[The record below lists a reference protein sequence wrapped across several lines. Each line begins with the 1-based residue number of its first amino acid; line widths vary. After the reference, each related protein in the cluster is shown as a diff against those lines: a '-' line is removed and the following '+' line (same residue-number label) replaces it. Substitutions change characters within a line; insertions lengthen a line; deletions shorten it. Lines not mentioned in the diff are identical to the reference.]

1 MNELLQLKEQVE
13 PAIQSSVQLMEK
25 SYLHNLTN
33 FSIAPIN
40 DSNLMSEMESTRQ
53 IRLFEIAKIVYDKT
67 EDITE
72 KLVNVYNTLGNLNN
86 SLILIIDSNG
96 SEIKFYLGT
105 KSNQISTAQESI
117 LKSMKGNFPGT
128 KLIKITNT
136 QYTNLINSVITG
148 EKSRLRRT
156 VASVSGIPAFKDTDK
171 ETYVQGLEKFINAM
185 HGEKFSTILI
195 ADALS
200 NDQSI
205 VVKQGYENM
214 YSTLSK
220 FQKVDYTAGKN
231 ESQAL
236 ADSLSEGITETINES
251 IGQTQSYTNTDTHGM
266 NESKTKGSSTGGSFA
281 PFGIGANRSQNYSKT
296 LGVNRSKA
304 FADSKGTTTTTGSS
318 STTSKNISSS
328 TTNTE
333 GTSQTIQVHVEDKRV
348 TELLDK
354 IDLHLDRLNS
364 AADLGL
370 WQYAAYFLADD
381 EQTATVAATNYQA
394 IIRGNESAIEGAAI
408 NIWNGEHMYN
418 VPVRESLKRLQHP
431 KFQVNE
437 AGLSSITPSS
447 LINTRELSIACGLPR
462 KSINGLPV
470 VEMAEFGRNVS
481 YLSGLVK
488 GKSIEL
494 GNIYHMGETEE
505 TTVDLDVKSLA
516 MHTFITGST
525 GSGKSNTV
533 YKLLQSLLKQQVK
546 FLVIEPAKG
555 EYKYVFGGYENVNVF
570 GTNPKQTEVLRINPF
585 YFRPEIH
592 VLEHIERLIEI
603 FNACWPMY
611 AAMPAILKEAVEE
624 VYRKTGWQLE
634 SSLNFNSVPQYPTMK
649 MLAEVLPDVIEK
661 SSYSEEVKS
670 NYVGALVTR
679 VKSLTT
685 GILSNVFVD
694 NEIENELLFD
704 ENCIVDLSLIG
715 SAETKS
721 IVMGILFMRLQEHRI
736 ASATTMNIPLKH
748 VTVLEEAHH
757 LLRRTSDIQTGEG
770 ANMQGKSLEMITNGI
785 AEMRTYGEGFIIV
798 DQSPNLLDPSAIR
811 NTNTKIIL
819 RLPDEADRILVGA
832 AAALNNLQYNE
843 VTKLETGVAVI
854 YQNNWLEPVL
864 CKVHM
869 FNNVKPYNY
878 SFNMIN
884 HIKEKREQ
892 AAEIITSLLTKNFNI
907 KEMTS
912 KLLMNSKLNTVLKQ
926 QLLSEINDNE
936 ELSILKKGNEVLL
949 GELLASYIP
958 IPEVIAFA
966 NNAYSIDEFNKKF
979 QKALSMYVGH
989 HEFKDL
995 IQECLMLY
1003 YCKLNSSFVDYYLKW
1018 FEDKKEGV
1026 II

>member
-1 MNELLQLKEQVE
+1 MNELMQLSEKVE
-13 PAIQSSVQLMEK
+13 PAIQSSVQLLGK
-25 SYLHNLTN
+25 SYL
-33 FSIAPIN
+33 
-40 DSNLMSEMESTRQ
+40 SNLANYNVAPKIESELMTESELARQ
-53 IRLFEIAKIVYDKT
+53 IRLFEITKIVYDKT

-72 KLVNVYNTLGNLNN
+72 RLVNVYNTLGSLNN
-86 SLILIIDSNG
+86 SLILIIDSDG

-105 KSNQISTAQESI
+105 RSYQISIAQESL

-128 KLIKITNT
+128 KLTKITNGGST
-136 QYTNLINSVITG
+136 DLINSVITG
-148 EKSRLRRT
+148 RKSRLRRT

-171 ETYVQGLEKFINAM
+171 ETFVQGLEKFINAM
-185 HGEKFSTILI
+185 HGEKFSTILL
-195 ADALS
+195 ADALTS
-200 NDQSI
+200 DQSLVI
-205 VVKQGYENM
+205 KQGYENM

-220 FQKVDYTAGKN
+220 FQKIDYTAGKN

-236 ADSLSEGITETINES
+236 TESLSEGITESINDS
-251 IGQTQSYTNTDTHGM
+251 IGQTQSYTNTSTHGT
-266 NESKTKGSSTGGSFA
+266 NESKSKGSSSGGVLA
-281 PFGIGANRSQNYSKT
+281 PFGIGINKGKNTNKTEGINRSNS
-296 LGVNRSKA
+296 
-304 FADSKGTTTTTGSS
+304 FAESNGSTSTIGSS
-318 STTSKNISSS
+318 SATSKNISNN

-333 GTSQTIQVHVEDKRV
+333 GTSQTVQVHVEDKRV

-370 WQYAAYFLADD
+370 WQFAAYFLADD
-381 EQTATVAATNYQA
+381 EQTATVAAANYQA
-394 IIRGNESAIEGAAI
+394 IIRGNESAIEGTAI
-408 NIWNGEHMYN
+408 NIWNSEHINN
-418 VPVRESLKRLQHP
+418 VPVRESLKQLQHP
-431 KFQVNE
+431 KFQINE
-437 AGLSSITPSS
+437 FGLGSTTPSS
-447 LINTRELSIACGLPR
+447 LINTRELAIAFGLPR

-470 VEMAEFGRNVS
+470 VEMAEFGRNVT
-481 YLSGLVK
+481 YLSK
-488 GKSIEL
+488 FSNEKSVEI
-494 GNIYHMGETEE
+494 GNVYHMGEIEE
-505 TTVDLDVKSLA
+505 TKVDLDVKSLA

-533 YKLLQSLLKQQVK
+533 YKLLESLLKQKVK

-555 EYKYVFGGYENVNVF
+555 EYKHVFGGYEDVNVF

-585 YFRPEIH
+585 YFQPEIH

-634 SSLNFNSVPQYPTMK
+634 SSLNFNSNPQYPTMK
-649 MLAEVLPDVIEK
+649 LLAEVLPNIIEK

-670 NYVGALVTR
+670 NYVGSLVTR
-679 VKSLTT
+679 INSLTT

-694 NEIENELLFD
+694 NEIDNKLLFD
-704 ENCIVDLSLIG
+704 ENCIVDLSQIG

-721 IVMGILFMRLQEHRI
+721 IVMGILFMRLQEYRI
-736 ASATTMNIPLKH
+736 ASSTTMNIPLKH

-757 LLRRTSDIQTGEG
+757 LLRRTSGTQSDEG
-770 ANMQGKSLEMITNGI
+770 ANMQGKSVEMITNGI

-819 RLPDEADRILVGA
+819 RLPDESDRILVGG

-843 VTKLETGVAVI
+843 ITKLETGVAVI
-854 YQNNWLEPVL
+854 YQNNWLEAVL

-869 FNNVKPYNY
+869 FDNEKPYRYNFDMV
-878 SFNMIN
+878 S
-884 HIKEKREQ
+884 HIKEGRERF
-892 AAEIITSLLTKNFNI
+892 AEIVTGLLTKEYDTEDMI
-907 KEMTS
+907 TKIQ
-912 KLLMNSKLNTVLKQ
+912 MNNKLNTILKQ
-926 QLLSEINDNE
+926 QIISEVNDNAN
-936 ELSILKKGNEVLL
+936 LTILKQGNEVLL
-949 GELLASYIP
+949 GEFFASYIP
-958 IPEVIAFA
+958 LPEVIAFS
-966 NNAYSIDEFNKKF
+966 NNAYSIQDFNKKF
-979 QKALSMYVGH
+979 QKAIAMYVGH
-989 HEFKDL
+989 LECNDL
-995 IQECLMLY
+995 IQECLMIY
-1003 YCKLNSSFVDYYLKW
+1003 YCKLNSSFVKYYLEW

>member
-1 MNELLQLKEQVE
+1 MNELMQLKEQVE
-13 PAIQSSVQLMEK
+13 PALQNSVQLMEK
-25 SYLHNLTN
+25 SYLYHLNQFNIIPL
-33 FSIAPIN
+33 
-40 DSNLMSEMESTRQ
+40 SETELLSQSESGRQ
-53 IRLFEIAKIVYDKT
+53 IRLFEIEKIVYDKT
-67 EDITE
+67 EDISE
-72 KLVNVYNTLGNLNN
+72 KLVNVYNALGNLNN
-86 SLILIIDSNG
+86 SLVLIIDSDG

-105 KSNQISTAQESI
+105 RSNQISIAQESL

-128 KLIKITNT
+128 RLSNITNT
-136 QYTNLINSVITG
+136 QYSNLINSVITG
-148 EKSRLRRT
+148 NKERLRRT

-185 HGEKFSTILI
+185 HGERFSTILI
-195 ADALS
+195 ADAVS
-200 NDQSI
+200 SDQALI
-205 VVKQGYENM
+205 IKQGYENM

-220 FQKVDYTAGKN
+220 FQKIDYTVGKN

-236 ADSLSEGITETINES
+236 AESLSEGITDTINES
-251 IGQTQSYTNTDTHGM
+251 IGQTQSYTNTETHGTS
-266 NESKTKGSSTGGSFA
+266 ESKTKGSSTGGSFA
-281 PFGIGANRSQNYSKT
+281 PMGIGVNRSQNSSKT
-296 LGVNRSKA
+296 MGINRSKA
-304 FADSKGTTTTTGSS
+304 FADSKGTTTTTGSAKA
-318 STTSKNISSS
+318 TSKNISN
-328 TTNTE
+328 TATNTE

-348 TELLDK
+348 TEILDK
-354 IDLHLDRLNS
+354 IDLHLERLNS

-370 WQYAAYFLADD
+370 WHYAAYFLADD

-408 NIWNGEHMYN
+408 NVWNGQHIYN
-418 VPVRESLKRLQHP
+418 VPIRESLKRLQHP

-437 AGLSSITPSS
+437 AGLNSVMASS

-481 YLSGLVK
+481 FLSQQSNN
-488 GKSIEL
+488 KSIEI
-494 GNIYHMGETEE
+494 GKIYHMGEIEDTSVE
-505 TTVDLDVKSLA
+505 LDVNSLA

-533 YKLLQSLLKQQVK
+533 YKLLETLLKQKLK

-570 GTNPKQTEVLRINPF
+570 GTNPKHTEVLRINPF
-585 YFRPEIH
+585 YFPSEIH

-649 MLAEVLPDVIEK
+649 LLMEVLPDVIEK
-661 SSYSEEVKS
+661 SSYSEEVKN

-679 VKSLTT
+679 VKSLAT

-694 NEIENELLFD
+694 NEIDNGVLFD

-715 SAETKS
+715 STETKS

-736 ASATTMNIPLKH
+736 ATATSMNIPLKH

-757 LLRRTSDIQTGEG
+757 LLRRTSDTQSTEG
-770 ANMQGKSLEMITNGI
+770 ANMQGKSVEMITNGI

-819 RLPDEADRILVGA
+819 RLPDEADRMLVGA
-832 AAALNNLQYNE
+832 AAALNNLQFNE
-843 VTKLETGVAVI
+843 ITKLETGVAAV
-854 YQNNWLEPVL
+854 YQNNWLESVL
-864 CKVHM
+864 CKVNI
-869 FNNVKPYNY
+869 FNNEKPYSY
-878 SFNMIN
+878 KYNMMDQLKKDRELAAKIIN
-884 HIKEKREQ
+884 D
-892 AAEIITSLLTKNFNI
+892 IITKDFVANEILQMLKGNTK
-907 KEMTS
+907 
-912 KLLMNSKLNTVLKQ
+912 LDTVLKQ
-926 QLLSEINDNE
+926 QILNELIENE
-936 ELSILKKGNEVLL
+936 ELTILKRGNETLL
-949 GELLASYIP
+949 GEFFASYIP
-958 IPEVIAFA
+958 ILEVISFA
-966 NNAYSIDEFNKKF
+966 NSAYSIDEFNKKF
-979 QKALSMYVGH
+979 QKALAIYIGH
-989 HEFKDL
+989 HKFKDV

-1003 YCKLNSSFVDYYLKW
+1003 YCKLNPSFKNYYIEW
-1018 FEDKKEGV
+1018 FNHKKEGV
-1026 II
+1026 IV

>member
-1 MNELLQLKEQVE
+1 MNEITQLKEQVE
-13 PAIQSSVQLMEK
+13 PALQNAVQLMEK
-25 SYLHNLTN
+25 SYLHNLTQY
-33 FSIAPIN
+33 SIIPLS
-40 DSNLMSEMESTRQ
+40 DSTMISQTESLRQ
-53 IRLFEIAKIVYDKT
+53 IRLFEIEKIVYDKT

-72 KLVNVYNTLGNLNN
+72 KLVNVYNTLGNLSN
-86 SLILIIDSNG
+86 SLVLIIDSDG
-96 SEIKFYLGT
+96 SEVKFYVGT
-105 KSNQISTAQESI
+105 RSNQISTAQESLI
-117 LKSMKGNFPGT
+117 KSMKGNFPGT
-128 KLIKITNT
+128 KLSKISNT
-136 QYTNLINSVITG
+136 QYTDIINSVITG
-148 EKSRLRRT
+148 KKERLRRT
-156 VASVSGIPAFKDTDK
+156 VASVSGIPAFKDTEK
-171 ETYVQGLEKFINAM
+171 TMYVQGLEKFINAM

-195 ADALS
+195 ADAVS
-200 NDQSI
+200 NDQALI
-205 VVKQGYENM
+205 IKQGYENM
-214 YSTLSK
+214 FSSLSK
-220 FQKVDYTAGKN
+220 FQKVDYTVGKN

-236 ADSLSEGITETINES
+236 AESLSEGITETINES
-251 IGQTQSYTNTDTHGM
+251 IGQTQSYTNTDTHGT

-281 PFGIGANRSQNYSKT
+281 PMGIGANRSQNSSKT
-296 LGVNRSKA
+296 VGVNRSKA
-304 FADSKGTTTTTGSS
+304 FADSKGTTTTRGSS
-318 STTSKNISSS
+318 NATSKNISNS

-333 GTSQTIQVHVEDKRV
+333 GSSQTIQVHVEDKRV

-370 WQYAAYFLADD
+370 WHYAAYFLADD
-381 EQTATVAATNYQA
+381 EQTATVAATNYQS

-408 NIWNGEHMYN
+408 NIWNSEHIYN
-418 VPVRESLKRLQHP
+418 VPVRESLKKLQHP

-481 YLSGLVK
+481 YLTGLEK

-533 YKLLQSLLKQQVK
+533 YKLLDSLLKQQVK

-634 SSLNFNSVPQYPTMK
+634 SSINFNSVPQYPTMK
-649 MLAEVLPDVIEK
+649 LLAEVLPDVIEK
-661 SSYSEEVKS
+661 SGYSEEVKS

-736 ASATTMNIPLKH
+736 ASASTMNTPLKH

-757 LLRRTSDIQTGEG
+757 LLRRTSDTQAGEG
-770 ANMQGKSLEMITNGI
+770 ANMQGKSVEMITNGI

-819 RLPDEADRILVGA
+819 RLPDEADRVLVGA

-843 VTKLETGVAVI
+843 VTKLETGVAAI

-864 CKVHM
+864 CKVHA
-869 FNNVKPYNY
+869 FNNEKPYSY
-878 SFNMIN
+878 EFNMVN
-884 HIKEKREQ
+884 YLKENREH
-892 AAEIITSLLTKNFNI
+892 AAEIITNIVTNSFNA
-907 KEMTS
+907 KEMSS
-912 KLLMNSKLNTVLKQ
+912 KLLINNKLSTFLKQ
-926 QLLSEINDNE
+926 QILTEIIDNE
-936 ELSILKKGNEVLL
+936 ELSILKKGNEALL
-949 GELLASYIP
+949 GEFFASYIP
-958 IPEVIAFA
+958 LQEVIAFA
-966 NNAYSIDEFNKKF
+966 NTAYSIDEFNKKF

-1003 YCKLNSSFVDYYLKW
+1003 YCKLNSSFVEYYIKW
-1018 FEDKKEGV
+1018 FDHKKEGV